1 MKKEGNKKVFGTD
14 GIRGRVGEHPMTVD
28 FTMRLA
34 SSIASVLTP
43 DGGTV
48 AIGKDTRVS
57 GYMFESALE
66 SAFVGYGL
74 KVVLLGPLP
83 SPAISHYVRT
93 SGSDFGIV
101 ISASHNSYEYNGI
114 KIINQDGEKLDISQE
129 DLIEEKISDEPITKK
144 ADNIGKA
151 YRSGDSRDRYES
163 LLKTVFNDD
172 AKPLDGLKI
181 VIDASNGAAYKI
193 APQILL
199 ELGAEV
205 IPIACSPNGYNI
217 NKNCGSTSPE
227 TIQNTVPAT
236 NSNIGIALDG
246 DADRIL
252 IIDEN
257 GKALNGDEILYI
269 LAKSNLDNPNFNSKI
284 IGTILSNIGLEISL
298 KDINVDLYRSNVGD
312 KNVFKMM
319 KSKGSIIGGE
329 TSGHIINL
337 DYSPT
342 GDGLLVALL
351 VIKESIESKRPIS
364 VLSKGLQLVPQV
376 SIDIKNDNMNID
388 DFTLESI
395 ALSATE
401 KLDNGRAIIRKSG
414 TEPLIRILIESDN
427 KSKSEEVV
435 KFIKEEISKKTK
447 WIT

>member
-1 MKKEGNKKVFGTD
+1 MNDKKKNIFGTD
-14 GIRGRVGEHPMTVD
+14 GIRGRVGEYPMTVD

-34 SSIASVLTP
+34 SAIASTLTP

-66 SAFVGYGL
+66 SAFVGFGL

-93 SGSDFGIV
+93 TESDFGIV

-114 KIINQDGEKLDISQE
+114 KIINQNGEKLDQQQE
-129 DLIEEKISDEPITKK
+129 ALIEKKIADEPVTKK

-151 YRSGDSRDRYES
+151 YRSADSRDKYKS
-163 LLKTVFNDD
+163 LLTSVFLDEI
-172 AKPLDGLKI
+172 KPLEGLKI

-193 APQILL
+193 GPQLLL

-217 NKNCGSTSPE
+217 NKNCGSTDPE
-227 TIQNTVPAT
+227 TIKNTVAAT
-236 NSNIGIALDG
+236 KSDIGIALDG

-257 GKALNGDEILYI
+257 AKIVNGDEILYI
-269 LAKSNLDNPNFNSKI
+269 LAKANLDNPKFNSKVV
-284 IGTILSNIGLEISL
+284 GTILSNIGLENCL
-298 KDINVDLYRSNVGD
+298 NEINIEFHRSDVGD

-319 KSKGSIIGGE
+319 KSIDSNIGGE
-329 TSGHIINL
+329 TSGHIIHN
-337 DYSPT
+337 DFSPT
-342 GDGLLVALL
+342 GDGLLIALL
-351 VIKESIESKRPIS
+351 VLKESIKLKLPIS
-364 VLSKGLQLVPQV
+364 KLLKDLKLVHQT
-376 SIDIKNDNMNID
+376 NINLEIED
-388 DFTLESI
+388 AGIQNNTLESI
-395 ALSATE
+395 ALEATE
-401 KLDNGRAIIRKSG
+401 KLEDGRVIIRESG

-427 KSKSEEVV
+427 KEKSMEVIE
-435 KFIKEEISKKTK
+435 FIKEEISKENQ
-447 WIT
+447 